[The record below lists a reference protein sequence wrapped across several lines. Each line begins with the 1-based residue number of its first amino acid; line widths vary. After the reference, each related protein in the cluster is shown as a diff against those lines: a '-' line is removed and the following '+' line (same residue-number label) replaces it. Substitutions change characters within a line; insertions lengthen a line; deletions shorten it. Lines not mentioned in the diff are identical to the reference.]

1 MENKSL
7 SIPVRTSSEVAIDG
21 RRVHLSKTRADLKR
35 KLCETS
41 IDEAPIKYLKLRIE
55 DLELQQEQL
64 RVDKSWFDL
73 EHELHQMS
81 SKDHQSN
88 HKVTNQRI
96 VSLGGD
102 LWKEQEELREY
113 EEKTGLKPKLGP
125 DSRAAWVHT
134 LLALYKDPYMTRNRS
149 SQIQSNMKKQ
159 SIAKYEARKG
169 AEAEGEI
176 WCCITQ
182 GYYSQEDVRAAHI
195 VPYTLGPELADYI
208 FGSGSGTRVD
218 TADNC
223 LLMHE
228 YVERAFDKGLFV
240 LIPLDASED
249 PILWWKIKVTDTS
262 ALNTKVFDRRLESF
276 DDKEVVFLNENRPAS
291 RFLYYHFVVTLLRNK
306 KHRKPGWEKFSVEL
320 PTGKPF
326 ATMGPYMR
334 ESMLLALAKVAGDL
348 NAEEEAKLLGGEGQT
363 FVEKEKLSEVE
374 EGEVARRAL
383 EAHEAG
389 NEEDDDD

>member
-1 MENKSL
+1 MDNKSL
-7 SIPVRTSSEVAIDG
+7 SIPVRTSSKAAIDG
-21 RRVHLSKTRADLKR
+21 HRLHLSKSRADLKR
-35 KLCETS
+35 KLSETS
-41 IDEAPIKYLKLRIE
+41 IDEAPIKYRKLRIE

-81 SKDHQSN
+81 SEDHQEN
-88 HKVTNQRI
+88 HRATNQRI

-125 DSRAAWVHT
+125 DSKGAFVHT
-134 LLALYKDPYMTRNRS
+134 LLALYKDPDTVRKRS
-149 SQIQSNMKKQ
+149 SQIQSHMKEQ
-159 SIAKYEARKG
+159 SIIKYEARKG
-169 AEAEGEI
+169 AEVEDEI

-182 GYYSQEDVRAAHI
+182 DYHPQEDVRATHI
-195 VPYTLGPELADYI
+195 VPYALGPELADYI
-208 FGSGSGTRVD
+208 FGSGSGTRMD

-223 LLMHE
+223 LLMHQ
-228 YVERAFDKGLFV
+228 YAERAFDKGQFV

-249 PILWWKIKVTDTS
+249 PILRWRIKVTDTS
-262 ALNTKVFDRRLESF
+262 ALNTKVFNRRLGTF

-291 RFLYYHFVVTLLRNK
+291 RFLYYHFVLTLLRNK
-306 KHRKPGWEKFSVEL
+306 KNRKPGWEKFSAEL

-334 ESMLLALAKVAGDL
+334 ESMLLALAKMAGDL
-348 NAEEEAKLLGGEGQT
+348 NAEEEVKLLGGEGKT
-363 FVEKEKLSEVE
+363 FVEKEKLLEVE

-383 EAHEAG
+383 VAHEAVK
-389 NEEDDDD
+389 EEDDDD

>member
-7 SIPVRTSSEVAIDG
+7 SIPVRTSSKAALHG
-21 RRVHLSKTRADLKR
+21 RRLHLSKSRADLKH
-35 KLCETS
+35 KLSETS
-41 IDEAPIKYLKLRIE
+41 IDEAPIKYRKLRIE

-73 EHELHQMS
+73 EYELRQMS
-81 SKDHQSN
+81 SKDHQRN
-88 HKVTNQRI
+88 HQSTNQRI

-102 LWKEQEELREY
+102 LWKEQEELSEY

-125 DSRAAWVHT
+125 DSRGAFVHT
-134 LLALYKDPYMTRNRS
+134 LLALYKDPYTVQKRS
-149 SQIQSNMKKQ
+149 SEIQSNMKKQ
-159 SIAKYEARKG
+159 SITKYEAGKG
-169 AEAEGEI
+169 AEVEGEI

-182 GYYSQEDVRAAHI
+182 DYHPQEDVRAAHI
-195 VPYTLGPELADYI
+195 VPHSLGPELVDYI
-208 FGSGSGTRVD
+208 FGSGSGTRLD

-223 LLMHE
+223 LLMHAPA
-228 YVERAFDKGLFV
+228 ERAFDKGQFV

-249 PILWWKIKVTDTS
+249 PILRWKIKVTDTS
-262 ALNTKVFDRRLESF
+262 AVNTKIFNRRLGNLDE
-276 DDKEVVFLNENRPAS
+276 KEVVFLNENRPAS

-306 KHRKPGWEKFSVEL
+306 QNRKPGWEKFSTEL

-334 ESMLLALAKVAGDL
+334 ESMLLALAKMAGDL
-348 NAEEEAKLLGGEGQT
+348 NAEEEAKLLGGEGET